1 MKTNQLIAA
10 LAADTNTVSRPINR
24 QLWIAIA
31 GGAVM
36 AALIFFFGI
45 GPRPDVAAALE
56 TPRFVYKYVL
66 TLSLFASAFGLML
79 HLARPE
85 AVPTRWLAALAIPPV
100 LLIISVIAEFF
111 LVPSSAW
118 GMSFMGKNSIVC
130 LALIPLLSAAPLA
143 AVMWTLR
150 DGAPSHPVL
159 AGAVAGLVA
168 AGIGATL
175 YATHCQDDSPF
186 FVATWYGL
194 AIIIVTA
201 VGAVLGARLLRW

>member
-31 GGAVM
+31 GGAIV
-36 AALIFFFGI
+36 AALIFFFGV

-85 AVPTRWLAALAIPPV
+85 AVPSGWLAALAIPPV

-118 GMSFMGKNSIVC
+118 SMSFMGKNAIVC
-130 LALIPLLSAAPLA
+130 LVLIPLLSAAPLA

-150 DGAPSHPVL
+150 DGAPVHPVL
-159 AGAVAGLVA
+159 TGAVAGLVA